1 MKEQQ
6 LRKRFAELTELSRRQ
21 NIYYYTDF
29 LTPAEAADAGAMTSP
44 KEFASF
50 GGTEDCE
57 RVMVRFG
64 DPAVIGYE
72 EMFPIQV
79 LQIVPASRKFA
90 EKLTHRDFLG
100 ALMNL
105 GLERDIFGDIIVREE
120 AAYVFCAERMASYIC
135 EELRQVRHTAV
146 RCEIPAAF
154 PEDARQVLQ
163 EEQIMAASERLDML
177 IAKVWH
183 LSRTKAKELFAAGA
197 VQVGGRVCEK
207 ESAVPAAGDR
217 VSVRG
222 FGKFRYLGKTGV
234 TRKGSLVLK
243 IEKYV

>member
-1 MKEQQ
+1 
-6 LRKRFAELTELSRRQ
+6 
-21 NIYYYTDF
+21 
-29 LTPAEAADAGAMTSP
+29 MTSQ
-44 KEFASF
+44 KEVTAF

-72 EMFPIQV
+72 ETFPIRV
-79 LQIVPASRKFA
+79 LRIVPVSRKFA

-120 AAYVFCAERMASYIC
+120 AAYVFCAERMAAYIC

-146 RCEIPAAF
+146 RCDMPAVC
-154 PEDARQVLQ
+154 PEDARPALK
-163 EEQIMAASERLDML
+163 EEQIIAASERLDML

-197 VQVGGRVCEK
+197 VQVGGRLCEK
-207 ESAVPAAGDR
+207 ESAVPQTGDR
-217 VSVRG
+217 ISVRG
-222 FGKFRYLGKTGV
+222 FGKFRYLGRTGV
-234 TRKGSLVLK
+234 TKKGSLVLK